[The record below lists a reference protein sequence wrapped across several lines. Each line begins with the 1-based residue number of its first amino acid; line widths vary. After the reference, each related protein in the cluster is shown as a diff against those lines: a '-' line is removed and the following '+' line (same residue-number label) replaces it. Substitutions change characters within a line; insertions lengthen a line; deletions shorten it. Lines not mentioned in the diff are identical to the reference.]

1 MRAVWLNVCAYFEIF
16 PLFAVIT
23 IRVVTQKKKKKNK
36 TMNYTLLITFLKSNT
51 VHYLITDQRK

>member
-23 IRVVTQKKKKKNK
+23 IRVVTQKKQN
-36 TMNYTLLITFLKSNT
+36 NELYIT
-51 VHYLITDQRK
+51 HYFSQK